1 MDIGALF
8 LLALV
13 LAFIVLFVSR
23 PFFEGTHVSRKK
35 QSQQL
40 SALLAERE
48 TLLSTILELD
58 SDLALQK
65 IPPDEYPRQRSDLLQ
80 KGADILRQID
90 ALDTDLGVKTTVQ
103 VTVPPVIYSS
113 ISPPLS
119 DDDLEEMLSRRRFIR
134 KDKTGG
140 FCPKCGKPVL
150 FTDAF
155 CPSCGHALK

>member
-23 PFFEGTHVSRKK
+23 PFFEHTHVSRGKK
-35 QSQQL
+35 SQQL
-40 SALLAERE
+40 STLLAERE

-80 KGADILRQID
+80 KGTEILRLID
-90 ALDTDLGVKTTVQ
+90 ALNSDPGREAPGQK
-103 VTVPPVIYSS
+103 TVPPVISTS
-113 ISPPLS
+113 MPGPLS
-119 DDDLEEMLSRRRFIR
+119 DDDLEEMLSRRRSVR
-134 KDKTGG
+134 KDKTAG

-155 CPSCGHALK
+155 CPGCGHALK